1 MAVGRALPRTQAVPN
16 IPQPHLHYTPSLPPD
31 TDQKIQKIY
40 GWGMHSISSSIL
52 NRMAGA
58 FLNSSMRME
67 VESSP
72 GGLREVMHPCRYIH
86 IIH

>member
-31 TDQKIQKIY
+31 TDQKKQKIY
-40 GWGMHSISSSIL
+40 GWGMHSISSSSL

-58 FLNSSMRME
+58 
-67 VESSP
+67 
-72 GGLREVMHPCRYIH
+72 
-86 IIH
+86 

>member
-16 IPQPHLHYTPSLPPD
+16 IPQPHLHYTPSLPIA
-31 TDQKIQKIY
+31 TIRKIQKIY
-40 GWGMHSISSSIL
+40 GWGMHSISSSSL

-67 VESSP
+67 VKAS
-72 GGLREVMHPCRYIH
+72 
-86 IIH
+86 